1 MQALLGTL
9 PSDYNRIIH
18 YLFIIFISFIFYI
31 FAAPNFFIISCTFS
45 RFARTSLLK
54 ATAWT
59 GFNDWIKQRAIY
71 LVIVNS
77 LVQNMVCSCSCLEL
91 VYVKKFIFYKTVL
104 H

>member
-1 MQALLGTL
+1 MQALLETL

-18 YLFIIFISFIFYI
+18 YLSFLFHFFTFLLSLIL
-31 FAAPNFFIISCTFS
+31 FIISCTFS
-45 RFARTSLLK
+45 RFARTSQLK

-91 VYVKKFIFYKTVL
+91 VYVRKFIFYKTVL